1 MTNNHYTL
9 LDNYINSMIE
19 NIDKKNFPNKIN
31 LVVDGGAF
39 NGAYTTGCLY
49 YIKQLETLNITKVN
63 YISGCSIGAILGFM
77 YLTDN
82 LELAPL
88 YYKYLINKSRSDII
102 LNCLPYLINY
112 LVKDSDLK
120 KVNNRLF
127 ISYYNV
133 ETLTHTIVSKYNT
146 REELIDCLIRS
157 SYVPFAIDGKLK
169 YKDKY
174 CDGLLPHIFNKGDVK
189 TIFISIINIRD
200 LKQVVYIKND
210 KDIWDKLFKGLDD
223 INLFFSFSDKKV
235 SFYCS
240 YIDKWNT
247 FDFIVYRFRE
257 LISLIFVISLK
268 HHELI
273 SKFLNI
279 IGISS
284 LNLCAIKLK
293 NILILLIK
301 NILSYI
307 IL

>member
-19 NIDKKNFPNKIN
+19 NINKKNFPNKIN

-63 YISGCSIGAILGFM
+63 YVSGCSIGAILGYM

-82 LELAPL
+82 LEYAPL
-88 YYKYLINKSRSDII
+88 YYKYLLNKSRSDII
-102 LNCLPYLINY
+102 LNSLPYLIDN

-157 SYVPFAIDGKLK
+157 SYIPFAIDGKLK

-189 TIFISIINIRD
+189 TIFISLINIYN
-200 LKQVVYIKND
+200 LKHSVYTKND

-223 INLFFSFSDKKV
+223 INLFFSFPDKSV
-235 SFYCS
+235 SIYCS
-240 YIDKWNT
+240 YIDKWNI
-247 FDFIVYRFRE
+247 FDFIIYRFRE

-268 HHELI
+268 YNKI
-273 SKFLNI
+273 INKFPNI
-279 IGISS
+279 IANNI
-284 LNLCAIKLK
+284 LYIKFK

>member
-1 MTNNHYTL
+1 MTKKHYKL

-19 NIDKKNFPNKIN
+19 NTNITHFPNKIN
-31 LVVDGGAF
+31 LVLDSGAF
-39 NGAYTTGCLY
+39 NGAYTAGCVY

-63 YISGCSIGAILGFM
+63 YISGCSIGAILGYM
-77 YLTDN
+77 YFTDN
-82 LELAPL
+82 LEYAPI
-88 YYKYLINKSRSDII
+88 YYKYLLNKSRSDII
-102 LNCLPYLINY
+102 LNSFLYLINN

-146 REELIDCLIRS
+146 REELIDCLISS
-157 SYVPFAIDGKLK
+157 SYIPFAIDGNLK

-174 CDGLLPHIFNKGDVK
+174 CDGLLPHIFNKSDTK
-189 TIFISIINIRD
+189 TIFISLINIWN
-200 LKQVVYIKND
+200 LKHSVYTKND
-210 KDIWDKLFKGLDD
+210 KDIWDKLFKGLHD
-223 INLFFSFSDKKV
+223 INLFFSFPDKSV
-235 SFYCS
+235 SIYCT
-240 YIDKWNT
+240 YIDKWNI
-247 FDFIVYRFRE
+247 FDFIIYRFRE

-268 HHELI
+268 YNKI
-273 SKFLNI
+273 INKFPNI
-279 IGISS
+279 NTNNI
-284 LNLCAIKLK
+284 LYIKFK